1 MKEDKFYRLIIRQ
14 AGNSDKTAIRRVTLA
29 AYQEYAANL
38 QPRQWQEY
46 RRNILDTLSGARPE
60 LQLVAE
66 LNGEIVGS
74 VLIVLPEPVMEVPE
88 STAMRPG
95 FQEVRLLAVTPAAR
109 GQGIGKALMLA
120 CIERARSAGESAIT
134 LHTSDLMQT
143 AKIMYERMGFQREPD
158 MDFYP
163 AEDVVIKGYRLEL
176 E

>member
-1 MKEDKFYRLIIRQ
+1 MKGDKLYRLIIRQ
-14 AGNSDKTAIRRVTLA
+14 AVNSDKAAIQRVTLA
-29 AYQEYAANL
+29 AYQEYAAYL
-38 QPRQWQEY
+38 QPQQWKEY
-46 RRNILDTLSGARPE
+46 RRNILDTLNEARPE

-74 VLIVLPEPVMEVPE
+74 VLIVPPEPGMEVPE
-88 STAMRPG
+88 STAMPSG
-95 FQEVRLLAVTPAAR
+95 FREVRLLAVTPAKR

-120 CIERARSAGESAIT
+120 CIEQARSAGESAIT

-143 AKIMYERMGFQREPD
+143 AKNMYERMGFQREPE

-163 AEDVVIKGYRLEL
+163 AEDVVIKGYRLGL